1 MMATTHL
8 ALATSLY
15 LGLRA
20 IGIDTGVDIV
30 LIAALVGS
38 VFPDIDHPRS
48 SIAQQSLLFEGV
60 SRAVSSLGGHRGVVH
75 SLFACSFFTA
85 ALYVFLN
92 HGGFGGAI
100 AWGFGFGYLT
110 HLLGDSMTKG
120 GIAWL
125 RPFRDR
131 KVRGPL
137 RTGST
142 AEELLL
148 VLLLA
153 LILYELLVY

>member
-1 MMATTHL
+1 MATTHL
-8 ALATSLY
+8 ALATCLY
-15 LGLRA
+15 LGLRV
-20 IGIDTGVDIV
+20 IGVDMGVDLV
-30 LIAALVGS
+30 LAAVLVGS
-38 VFPDIDHPRS
+38 VFPDIDHPYS
-48 SIAQQSLLFEGV
+48 SMAQQSLLFEGV
-60 SRAVSSLGGHRGVVH
+60 SSAVSSLGGHRGVVH
-75 SLFACSFFTA
+75 SLSACSFLTA

-92 HGGFGGAI
+92 RAGFGGAV

-110 HLLGDSMTKG
+110 HLLGDSMTKS
-120 GIAWL
+120 GIKWL
-125 RPFRDR
+125 QPFGDW